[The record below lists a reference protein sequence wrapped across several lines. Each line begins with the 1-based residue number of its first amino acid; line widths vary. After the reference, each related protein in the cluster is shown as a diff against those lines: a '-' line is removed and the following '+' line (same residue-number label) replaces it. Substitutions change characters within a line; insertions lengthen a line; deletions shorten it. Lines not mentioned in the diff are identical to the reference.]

1 VSSDPQQQAAAA
13 AASTTTA
20 GPSILDQV
28 IKATRPQD
36 QAEAD
41 RVKDYFKQFLDR
53 VVQPGQVVSKDVE
66 KNIKHWISQIDQRL
80 SAQLNEVIH
89 HPDYQKLEGTLRGL
103 KYLVSNSET
112 GENLKIK
119 VLNVNKKDLLKDL
132 EKASEF
138 DQSALF
144 KKVYEEEYGQLGG
157 QPYGMLVGDY
167 EFGRTAEDISLL
179 KFTSQVAA
187 ASHALFVAAASP
199 KMFNMDS
206 FTELSQPRDLA
217 KIFDSVE
224 YASWKSF
231 RESEDSRYVSLTMP
245 RVLAR
250 LPYGAKSS
258 PVEEFNFE
266 ENVDGKDHDK
276 YQWMSSAWAYA
287 TRVTDA
293 FAKDGWFMRTRGVEG
308 GGRVD
313 GLPVSTFPTDDGDI
327 AMKTP
332 TEIAIS
338 DRREFELSNLGFMPL
353 LHSKNRD
360 FAVFMGSQSTQ
371 KPKTYFDPAANAN
384 AELSTKTNYLL
395 SISRFAHYLKIMA
408 RDKIGSFMEVSDCE
422 KWLNEW
428 INNYVVGNPG
438 SVSDDVKAQR
448 PLAAAEVRV
457 EEVKGK
463 PGFYN
468 AVAYLRPHFQLEALA
483 SSMRLVAEVPKKA

>member
-1 VSSDPQQQAAAA
+1 MSSDPQQQAAAA
-13 AASTTTA
+13 AATTTSA

-89 HPDYQKLEGTLRGL
+89 HPDYQKLEGTWRGL

-187 ASHALFVAAASP
+187 ASHAPFVAAASP
-199 KMFNMDS
+199 KMFNLDS

>member
-1 VSSDPQQQAAAA
+1 MSSDPQQQAAAA
-13 AASTTTA
+13 AAATTTA

-36 QAEAD
+36 DAEAD

-89 HPDYQKLEGTLRGL
+89 HPDYQKLEGTWRGL

-112 GENLKIK
+112 GESLKIK

-187 ASHALFVAAASP
+187 ASHAPFVAAASP
-199 KMFNMDS
+199 KMFNLDS

-483 SSMRLVAEVPKKA
+483 SSMRLVAEVPKKS